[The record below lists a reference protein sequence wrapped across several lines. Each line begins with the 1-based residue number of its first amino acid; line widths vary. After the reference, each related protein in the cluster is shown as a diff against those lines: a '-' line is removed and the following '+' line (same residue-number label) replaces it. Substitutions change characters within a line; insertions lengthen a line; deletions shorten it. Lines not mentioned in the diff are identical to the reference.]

1 MWPTIVGRRACIQGI
16 VFFFV
21 VGCRWLPLLLVRW
34 VLSACGL
41 AWSARLLWK
50 SSSVPLQSFVSVCF
64 AQLQP
69 QHLCNLRLAIQT
81 YWALVAKFRSQ
92 FESKV
97 RDVHHVRFPETDEG
111 HEVAHC
117 WPTTGWRRVHG
128 PGCLQEGRL
137 LELRVRGL
145 VAINGYRLIR
155 ISDFVAFCES
165 SATVSLIH

>member
-1 MWPTIVGRRACIQGI
+1 M
-16 VFFFV
+16 
-21 VGCRWLPLLLVRW
+21 
-34 VLSACGL
+34 
-41 AWSARLLWK
+41 WK

-64 AQLQP
+64 SQLQP
-69 QHLCNLRLAIQT
+69 QHLCNLRLVIQT

-97 RDVHHVRFPETDEG
+97 RDLHHVRFPETDKG

-155 ISDFVAFCES
+155 ISDFVAFR
-165 SATVSLIH
+165 SLIH